1 MMVIRK
7 AASTDSENIAFCLLL
22 AMEEIVFRL
31 MGEEDSGKAL
41 AFMRYFVE
49 IENNQYS
56 WQNCWVVEHEG
67 SVVAAVNVYNGAQ
80 LHALRQPVIDY
91 VKNRLNRS
99 VTPEDETRAGEYY
112 IDSLGVH
119 PEHRGKGV
127 GTHLLKFLIDEYVTR
142 RSQPLGLLVEEGNLA
157 SKRLYRKLAFQS
169 SGRKVLLLGK
179 HLEHLQI
186 IR

>member
-1 MMVIRK
+1 MIIRK
-7 AASTDSENIAFCLLL
+7 AFFTDSENIATCLLL

-31 MGEEDSGKAL
+31 MGEEDSEKAL

-49 IENNQYS
+49 RENNQYS
-56 WQNCWVVEHEG
+56 WQNCWVVEQEG

-80 LHALRQPVIDY
+80 LHALRQPVTDY
-91 VKNRLNRS
+91 VKNRFNRS
-99 VTPEDETRAGEYY
+99 ITPEDETQAGEYY

-119 PEHRGKGV
+119 PEHRGKGI
-127 GTHLLKFLIDEYVTR
+127 GTQLLQFLIDEYVTR
-142 RSQPLGLLVEEGNLA
+142 RGQPLGLLVEEGNVA
-157 SKRLYRKLAFQS
+157 AKRLYQKLSFQS